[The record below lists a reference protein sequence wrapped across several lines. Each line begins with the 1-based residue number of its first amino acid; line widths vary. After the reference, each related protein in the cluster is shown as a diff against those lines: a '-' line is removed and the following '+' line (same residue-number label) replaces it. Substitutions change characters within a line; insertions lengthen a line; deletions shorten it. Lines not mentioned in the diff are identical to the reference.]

1 VNANRSNVVRLIEH
15 ASCCVDGNRGLAE
28 WAMEWL
34 CEFERGRYGQLRAM
48 VILVENEDG
57 RIATISHSPHAMDL
71 ARHVGLLTIAA
82 NRKPRGDADIS
93 DMQS

>member
-1 VNANRSNVVRLIEH
+1 
-15 ASCCVDGNRGLAE
+15 
-28 WAMEWL
+28 
-34 CEFERGRYGQLRAM
+34 
-48 VILVENEDG
+48 
-57 RIATISHSPHAMDL
+57 MDL